1 MVALVDLKNEIFGK
15 IMNAAYRLTDPLS
28 PYRSLLRHFP
38 LIAQIARRDVSKR
51 YRGSFVGLFWTFFNP
66 MLMLVIYTF
75 VFGVIFKG
83 RWNDRVTGHFQ
94 YAIVLFAG
102 LNINAVFSECANR
115 ATTLIEENANYVKR
129 VMFPL
134 ETLSWSTL
142 GAALFHLFISTI
154 ALLTL
159 SLIINQHI
167 PWTVIF
173 FPIVVACFLPFMAGV
188 IWLLASLAVY
198 FRDIR
203 QVVSLITVALMFL
216 APILYPKEMIPE
228 AYRYLLYLN
237 PLTVIA
243 EASQNVLLWGKPPIW
258 LHLAIYTVV
267 SCLFAWMAFAWF
279 EQTKKG
285 FADVL

>member
-1 MVALVDLKNEIFGK
+1 
-15 IMNAAYRLTDPLS
+15 MNLTYRLIDPLS
-28 PYRSLLRHFP
+28 PYRALSRHFS
-38 LIAQIARRDVSKR
+38 LIVQMARRDVAKR
-51 YRGSFVGLFWTFFNP
+51 YRGSFAGLFWTFFNP
-66 MLMLVIYTF
+66 ILMLGIYTF
-75 VFGVIFKG
+75 VFGVIFRG
-83 RWNDRVTGHFQ
+83 RWNDQITGHFQ

-115 ATTLIEENANYVKR
+115 ATTLIEENTNYVKR

-142 GAALFHLFISTI
+142 GAALFHLLISTI

-159 SLIINQHI
+159 SLIVNQHI
-167 PWTVIF
+167 PWTVVL
-173 FPIVVACFLPFMAGV
+173 FPVVVVCFLPFVAGV

-228 AYRYLLYLN
+228 AYRGLLYLN

-243 EASQNVLLWGKPPIW
+243 EASQSVLLWGKPPIW
-258 LHLAIYTVV
+258 SHLGLYTIA
-267 SCLFAWMAFAWF
+267 SCLFAWASFAWF